1 MRGLLRGR
9 RLRYWGLGERMEA
22 DRRFVRVAAVGEVAP
37 GEMISV
43 DVDGEQVLLCNVEG
57 DLFAV
62 RDECTHEC
70 FPLSEGTLKG
80 RSVVCLLHGARFDV
94 KTGEVLALPA
104 YEAVTTYDVRVE
116 GEDILVGVE

>member
-1 MRGLLRGR
+1 
-9 RLRYWGLGERMEA
+9 MESGKT
-22 DRRFVRVAAVGEVAP
+22 FVRVAAVCEVAP

-80 RSVVCLLHGARFDV
+80 RSVACLLHGARFDV

-104 YEAVTTYDVRVE
+104 YEAVTTYEVRVE
-116 GEDILVGVE
+116 GEDVLVAAGDE

>member
-1 MRGLLRGR
+1 M
-9 RLRYWGLGERMEA
+9 GEKMSEE
-22 DRRFVRVAAVGEVAP
+22 RRFVRAAAVGEAAP

-43 DVDGEQVLLCNVEG
+43 DVDGEQVLLCNVGGE
-57 DLFAV
+57 DFAIQ
-62 RDECTHEC
+62 DECTQEC

-80 RSVVCLLHGARFDV
+80 RSVVCLLHAARFDV

-104 YEAVTTYDVRVE
+104 YEAVKTYEVRVE